1 MNLSLTHKLFLA
13 ILIAAGLAVI
23 SSALIMQWS
32 VHRGFLRY
40 VDSLE
45 TTAVSRLAVKLEQK
59 YSEDLSW
66 NAVRRDPALLTRL
79 TATSMPE
86 HEPHPGD
93 EHQGAPRFGHPGG
106 GAPPV
111 PKLLPPPGRHRLEER
126 VFLIDA
132 NRSVIAGQAGDIA
145 GSALTP
151 LKVHGRTV
159 GYLGVAPRTGFSDPP
174 QQRFLRE
181 QKIAFAMVAAVVVLL
196 SAGLSLIMAIRM
208 VQPLRVLARATHL
221 LAAGKYATRVPAAAN
236 DELGRLGRD
245 FNDLALALEKNE
257 LARRRWIADISHELR
272 TPLAIL
278 RGEIEALQDGIRQ
291 PTNEAIHS
299 IHADI
304 LRLSRLVDDLYQL
317 SLSDVGA
324 LTYRKDD
331 IGLEEVLAETLDSY
345 RQEFAAKGIS
355 IREERCREGTARVFG
370 DRERLQQLFSNLLDN
385 VLKYTDPG
393 GVLEIRLEWSGAS
406 VVADFQDSAPGVPA
420 DELEKLFERLYR
432 VESSRNRSTGGA
444 GLGLAICRNIAEA
457 HSGNITARPSSLG
470 GVWIRLELPKAGRC

>member
-23 SSALIMQWS
+23 SAVLIMQWS
-32 VHRGFLRY
+32 VHRGFIRY

-45 TTAVSRLAVKLEQK
+45 KTAVFRLAAKLEQQ
-59 YSEDLSW
+59 YSEDPGW
-66 NAVRRDPALLTRL
+66 HAVRRDPALLTRL
-79 TATSMPE
+79 AATSMPE
-86 HEPHPGD
+86 HGPHPGEEHPGEPHPG
-93 EHQGAPRFGHPGG
+93 HPGE

-111 PKLLPPPGRHRLEER
+111 PKPLPPPGRHRLEER
-126 VFLIDA
+126 VFLMDA

-151 LKVHGRTV
+151 LKVHGRMV
-159 GYLGVAPRTGFSDPP
+159 GYLGVMPRTGLSDPP

-181 QKIAFAMVAAVVVLL
+181 QKIAFSMVAAVVVLL
-196 SAGLSLIMAIRM
+196 SAGLSLLMAVRM
-208 VQPLRVLARATHL
+208 VQPLRVLARATHH
-221 LAAGKYATRVPAAAN
+221 LAAGKYATRVPVAAN

-245 FNDLALALEKNE
+245 FNELALALEKNE

-291 PTNEAIHS
+291 PTTEAIHS

-317 SLSDVGA
+317 SLSDAGA
-324 LTYRKDD
+324 LTYRKEEHD
-331 IGLEEVLAETLDSY
+331 LVEVLAETLDSY

-355 IREERCREGTARVFG
+355 LRDERSGDGEATVFG

-385 VLKYTDPG
+385 ALKYTDHG
-393 GVLEIRLEWSGAS
+393 GKLQIITDWSGNS
-406 VVADFQDSAPGVPA
+406 IVVDFQDSAPGVP
-420 DELEKLFERLYR
+420 DGDLEKLFERLYR
-432 VESSRNRSTGGA
+432 VDSSRNRSTGGA

-457 HSGNITARPSSLG
+457 HAGSLTARPSPLG